1 MLTRIIIGAVL
12 IIFVGL
18 GTSLTLSNMKLSRL
32 EKENKNLNEAVI
44 AYEEL
49 IKVVP
54 FNRISKERSE
64 NAKDDINATLSN
76 DNVISDGVY
85 RP

>member
-1 MLTRIIIGAVL
+1 MLFRIIIGAVL
-12 IIFVGL
+12 IIIVGL
-18 GTSLTLSNMKLSRL
+18 STSLTLSNMKVNKLTN
-32 EKENKNLNEAVI
+32 ENENLTNAVV

-54 FNRISKERSE
+54 FNRIAKERNV
-64 NAKDDINATLSN
+64 NAEADINATLSN
-76 DNVISDGVY
+76 DDIIPDGVY

>member
-1 MLTRIIIGAVL
+1 MITRIIIGIVL
-12 IIFVGL
+12 VIFVGL
-18 GTSLTLSNMKLSRL
+18 GTSLTLSNMKLNRL
-32 EKENKNLNEAVI
+32 EIENKNLNEAVI

-76 DNVISDGVY
+76 DNAIPDGLY

>member
-18 GTSLTLSNMKLSRL
+18 STSLTLSNIKLNRL

-54 FNRISKERSE
+54 FNRISKERSD
-64 NAKDDINATLSN
+64 NAKDDISATLSN